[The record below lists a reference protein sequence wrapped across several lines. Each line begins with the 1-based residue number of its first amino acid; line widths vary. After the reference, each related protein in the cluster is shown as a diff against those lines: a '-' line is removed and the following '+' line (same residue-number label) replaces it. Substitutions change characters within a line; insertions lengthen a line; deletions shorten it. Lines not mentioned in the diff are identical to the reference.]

1 MKAMGDTVLVN
12 LPQENKERVL
22 DSGLVIPMTITKN
35 SELIPVKVISVGPGI
50 ENKDGTFTPIDMKE
64 GDTVLILNSIGQ
76 RLDPNTVMVKTDDIF
91 GVLE

>member
-1 MKAMGDTVLVN
+1 MKAMGDTVLVE
-12 LPQENKERVL
+12 LAQENKEKVL
-22 DSGLVIPMTITKN
+22 ESGLVIPLTITKSN
-35 SELIPVKVISVGPGI
+35 ELVPVKVISVGPGI
-50 ENKDGTFTPIDMKE
+50 EQKDGSYTPIDIKT